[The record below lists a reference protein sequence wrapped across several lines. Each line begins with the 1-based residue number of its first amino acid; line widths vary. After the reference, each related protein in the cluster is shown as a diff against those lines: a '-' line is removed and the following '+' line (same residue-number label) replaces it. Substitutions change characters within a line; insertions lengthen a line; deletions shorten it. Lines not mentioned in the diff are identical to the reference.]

1 MKYIR
6 SMFAAASLFVI
17 TGGIDVA
24 RADDDDSTTL
34 YTAPI
39 RAMGFHCDAVNVSRK
54 TLYITISIIGSDGN
68 PLPGGTGT
76 CTKTSPGAI
85 TSLDV
90 HDADNPVAIDGYC
103 SFYVFGTDDREDLRA
118 DLNAT
123 LTRTVSG
130 TNNLIFLSRVLEAH

>member
-1 MKYIR
+1 
-6 SMFAAASLFVI
+6 
-17 TGGIDVA
+17 VA

-54 TLYITISIIGSDGN
+54 TLYITISIIGSDGK
-68 PLPGGTGT
+68 PLSGGTGT
-76 CTKTSPGAI
+76 RTQTQPGAI
-85 TSLDV
+85 TSHDV
-90 HDADNPVAIDGYC
+90 DNTGSLGAIDGYC

-123 LTRTVSG
+123 LTRTVPG